1 MVFWNYLSHSQP
13 WNAFEKPVVCSPRW
27 NYWACSAYQARW
39 ERTLSWTAVVVK
51 KAKLRTTLTPERT
64 SAERAIRATRI
75 YQREKRFQQ
84 PSQRHPETWRAEVR
98 PPRGR
103 WYVTNCTENP
113 PWLPYL
119 LISDVLYTSVRYITL
134 LWLYSFMLANGLF
147 LYNISNWNIFLWTE
161 SRIRKG
167 PIYSQL
173 VLSTEK
179 QANRPNKKKQQ
190 KIEKANYGNTCK
202 SRDLEAQR
210 KTQSNKGHIPTV
222 EL

>member
-1 MVFWNYLSHSQP
+1 
-13 WNAFEKPVVCSPRW
+13 
-27 NYWACSAYQARW
+27 
-39 ERTLSWTAVVVK
+39 
-51 KAKLRTTLTPERT
+51 
-64 SAERAIRATRI
+64 
-75 YQREKRFQQ
+75 
-84 PSQRHPETWRAEVR
+84 
-98 PPRGR
+98 
-103 WYVTNCTENP
+103 
-113 PWLPYL
+113 
-119 LISDVLYTSVRYITL
+119 
-134 LWLYSFMLANGLF
+134 MLANGLF